1 MYISWGELASPLF
14 CAVVEGVRD
23 DKSAATLG
31 RNETVTWTFAHGNAI
46 SCPFFFSSCA
56 FCHKRLLL
64 IHLDKGS
71 VLLAQNKCL
80 QAKLAA
86 EWQDL
91 LVEGLCLMY

>member
-1 MYISWGELASPLF
+1 M
-14 CAVVEGVRD
+14 
-23 DKSAATLG
+23 
-31 RNETVTWTFAHGNAI
+31 ET
-46 SCPFFFSSCA
+46 PFPALCFFSLCA

>member
-23 DKSAATLG
+23 DKSTATLG
-31 RNETVTWTFAHGNAI
+31 RNETNVNFCTRKRHFL
-46 SCPFFFSSCA
+46 PFFFSLCA

-71 VLLAQNKCL
+71 VLLAQNKRL

-91 LVEGLCLMY
+91 LVEGLCLMN